1 MAKGKTGIGVD
12 IGSSL
17 IKIVELEGLP
27 KSPILTN
34 YEVKKLASEA
44 IVDGEIMDRGL
55 VINTMKEMINDMKLK
70 NKKVVIS
77 IYGKSVIVKRIQ
89 MEKMKRSEIAES
101 IKWEA
106 EQQIPFDVNSIELD
120 YAVVNPDR
128 PDGKMDVLLV
138 AAKKDAILQKIDLLH
153 EVGLDVKK
161 MDISSFAI
169 NNIYEFN
176 TDQPKGQFISLV
188 SVGFEDTSISF
199 IDDGVFM
206 FTRGNPT
213 ASKRFVYE
221 LQKRFGITEDDAI
234 DIILGKSKDKY
245 NNDEINA
252 ALYDFVDSISISIE
266 RNLTYLTRDK
276 EHIDKIILSGG
287 GALIPGFSELL
298 AKHFGTKVEIID
310 PFAKVSIK
318 EGIKADDLKNIAPII
333 AEACGLAL
341 RAE

>member
-169 NNIYEFN
+169 NNIYEFSA
-176 TDQPKGQFISLV
+176 DQPKGQFISLV

>member
-1 MAKGKTGIGVD
+1 MAKGKIGIGVD

-17 IKIVELEGLP
+17 IKIVEFEGLP

-161 MDISSFAI
+161 MDISSFAT

-176 TDQPKGQFISLV
+176 ADQPKGQFISLV

-213 ASKRFVYE
+213 ASKKFVYE

-276 EHIDKIILSGG
+276 EHIDKIVLSGG

-310 PFAKVSIK
+310 PFAKVSIG
-318 EGIKADDLKNIAPII
+318 EGIKANDIKSIAPII

>member
-17 IKIVELEGLP
+17 IKIVEFEGLP

-34 YEVKKLASEA
+34 YEIKKLASEA

-55 VINTMKEMINDMKLK
+55 VINTMKEMIDEMKLK

-120 YAVVNPDR
+120 YAIVNPDR

-169 NNIYEFN
+169 SNIYEFN
-176 TDQPKGQFISLV
+176 AEQTKGQFISLV

-199 IDDGVFM
+199 IDDGIFM

-213 ASKRFVYE
+213 ASKKFVYE
-221 LQKRFGITEDDAI
+221 LQKRFGITQEDAI

-298 AKHFGTKVEIID
+298 AKHFGIKVEIID

-318 EGIKADDLKNIAPII
+318 EGIEVNNLKNIAPII